1 MRALAVLCLCAMLGG
16 CMLADP
22 NEHGGD
28 WARVAQAACGQ
39 TGLPP
44 QVAAQKNSD
53 AARTAPA
60 ALFF

>member
-1 MRALAVLCLCAMLGG
+1 MLGG

-22 NEHGGD
+22 NEHGGG

-39 TGLPP
+39 TGLPT